1 MIYQVDERLF
11 AELAALSPAEVC
23 RRAIC
28 GYDQAARAYTLSV
41 WGDEYTVFLDKH
53 RIECRRGDGPGPHT
67 YFSVFLIHHLLRV
80 PETGLAND
88 WISEKDIPG
97 GATFFRGPHEIPT
110 QMISDRY
117 GNAVDA
123 FRRRCEQLGGRPLPM
138 ADAAA
143 SFLITPR
150 TPVAV
155 LYWQGDEDF
164 PPEAKILYD
173 RSLAGYFALDVIYAL
188 AVDICSRLSNG

>member
-1 MIYQVDERLF
+1 MTYPIDKPLF
-11 AELAALSPAEVC
+11 VELAALSPAEVC
-23 RRAIC
+23 RRAVC
-28 GYDQAARAYTLSV
+28 RYNPAEKAYSLLI
-41 WGDEYTVFLDKH
+41 WGDEYTVFPDQG
-53 RIECRRGDGPGPHT
+53 RIECRRGEGPGPHA
-67 YFSVFLIHHLLRV
+67 YFNVFLIHYLLRV
-80 PETGLAND
+80 PATGPAFE

-110 QMISDRY
+110 REVADRF
-117 GNAVDA
+117 GNAVDI
-123 FRRRCEQLGGRPLPM
+123 FRKRCEQLGGRALPM

-143 SFLITPR
+143 SFLITPQ

-173 RSLAGYFALDVIYAL
+173 RSLAGYLALDAIYAL
-188 AVDICSRLSNG
+188 AVDICSRLAG